1 MVREVI
7 EHRMGYDR
15 SIVGSILPAVRC
27 LFRKSRLQVRSRGD
41 VKKSVSLSRRIN
53 RKEYYNVL
61 NKTKLFKTKTDT

>member
-27 LFRKSRLQVRSRGD
+27 LFRKSRLQVRSREEVGQF
-41 VKKSVSLSRRIN
+41 VPKN
-53 RKEYYNVL
+53 
-61 NKTKLFKTKTDT
+61 